1 MTLGDLQKFFI
12 QKGLMSKLTS
22 NPQRCQSNGT
32 MNLQKITTVVHGPPL
47 KDPGNKAETGQSNP
61 LLVGEF
67 SGRNTGEGVC

>member
-1 MTLGDLQKFFI
+1 MPKQWHDEFT
-12 QKGLMSKLTS
+12 
-22 NPQRCQSNGT
+22 
-32 MNLQKITTVVHGPPL
+32 KITTVVHGPPL